1 VKADIAVI
9 GLAVMG
15 QNLILNMNDKGFRV
29 LAYNRS
35 PKRTKEFL
43 AGSAAGTNIEAAF
56 SVASLVEGLERPRK
70 ILFMVK
76 AGDAVDALIKQITPL
91 LAPGD
96 ILIDGGNSNFTDT
109 SRRVD
114 ELSEQDIF
122 FLGCGISG
130 GEEGARYGPSIMPGG
145 NHSAWVA
152 VKPILQSISAKTESG
167 DPCCDWV
174 GTGGAGHFVK
184 MVHNGIEYGDMQLI
198 SEAYHFMKTSLGMNN
213 EEMHEVFTEWNTT
226 ELDSYLIKITADIL
240 RTKDTDGDYV
250 LDKILDSAG
259 QKGTGKWTSIHSLNL
274 GIPLNLITE
283 SVFARCVS
291 ALKQQ
296 RILASSV
303 YLRSS
308 PEILEGR
315 QEWLASLRFALLAS
329 KVMSYAQG
337 FMLMREASYEYA
349 WELNLAN
356 VALLWRGGCII
367 QSRFLQN
374 IADAFIKDSE
384 LSFLGLDDFFKNLLE
399 DALPSW
405 RKLASKSIEIGLPM
419 PCTVSAL
426 SFLDAYTT
434 ARLPANMIQAQRDY
448 FGAHTFERID
458 KPEGE
463 FFHHD
468 WLNK

>member
-1 VKADIAVI
+1 MKADIAVI

-15 QNLILNMNDKGFRV
+15 QNLILNMDDKGFRV

-35 PKRTKEFL
+35 PDKTKDFL
-43 AGSAAGTNIEAAF
+43 AGSASGTNIEGVY
-56 SVASLVEGLERPRK
+56 SLESLVEGLERPRK

-76 AGDAVDALIKQITPL
+76 AGDAVDALIAQLAPL

-96 ILIDGGNSNFTDT
+96 VLIDGGNSNFTDT

-114 ELSEQDIF
+114 ELSSKDIF

-145 NHSAWVA
+145 NHAAWA
-152 VKPILQSISAKTESG
+152 SVKPILQSISAKTDEG

-174 GTGGAGHFVK
+174 GEGGAGHFVK

-198 SEAYHFMKTSLGMNN
+198 SEAYHFMKTCLGMSNS
-213 EEMHEVFTEWNTT
+213 EMHEVFTSWNNT
-226 ELDSYLIKITADIL
+226 ELDSYLIQITADIL
-240 RTKDTDGDYV
+240 NTKDENDEYV

-259 QKGTGKWTSIHSLNL
+259 QKGTGKWTSIHSLTL

-296 RILASSV
+296 RLLAASV
-303 YLRSS
+303 YSRVDVSITEDKEAWIEALRLS
-308 PEILEGR
+308 
-315 QEWLASLRFALLAS
+315 LLAS

-349 WELNLAN
+349 WKLNLAN

-374 IADAFIKDSE
+374 IADAFNKDTE
-384 LSFLGLDDFFKNLLE
+384 LDFLGLDSYFKDILE
-399 DALPSW
+399 SALPSW
-405 RKLASKSIEIGLPM
+405 RKLASKSIEIALPM
-419 PCTVSAL
+419 PCTISAL
-426 SFLDAYTT
+426 TFLDSYTT

>member
-35 PKRTKEFL
+35 PERTKEFL

-198 SEAYHFMKTSLGMNN
+198 SEAYHFMQTSLGMNN

-283 SVFARCVS
+283 SVFARCVYG
-291 ALKQQ
+291 LKQQ

-448 FGAHTFERID
+448 FGAHTFERTD